1 MEQIKK
7 YPRTP
12 HIEGSNLQEGDYDL
26 KQIPFTY
33 LKNKYLVIEE
43 KVDGS
48 NVGISFVNDELVLQN
63 RSHHLQ
69 GGFKEKQYDLFKL
82 WANTFKEEIFKVIG
96 NRYIIY
102 GEWMYAK
109 HNVFYDSLPHYFLE
123 FDVYDKEK
131 DIFLDSNSRKEF
143 LKNLKIIHS
152 VPILKEGYFNSYKEI
167 ISLVGESKYISSNIL
182 ENYLQVDSKYEDGRN
197 LSRLMEGIYIK
208 VEEDGIVKERF
219 KYVRRAF
226 KQVQE
231 ENISFFSRPIVPN
244 MLDKELDELFIKE

>member
-1 MEQIKK
+1 MEKIKK

-12 HIEGSNLQEGDYDL
+12 HIEGSNLQKGDYDL
-26 KQIPFTY
+26 SQIKFNY

-48 NVGISFVNDELVLQN
+48 NVGISFNNGNLILQN
-63 RSHHLQ
+63 RSHHLE
-69 GGFKEKQYDLFKL
+69 GGYKEKQYDLFKL

-131 DIFLDSNSRKEF
+131 DIFLDTNSRKEL

-167 ISLVGESKYISSNIL
+167 ISLVGESKYISSNVL
-182 ENYLQVDSKYEDGRN
+182 ENLLQVDSKYEDGSN

-231 ENISFFSRPIVPN
+231 ENNSFFSRPIVPN

>member
-1 MEQIKK
+1 MEKIKK

-26 KQIPFTY
+26 NQINFNY

-48 NVGISFVNDELVLQN
+48 NVGISFSDGALILQN

-69 GGFKEKQYDLFKL
+69 GGYKEKQYDLFKL
-82 WANTFKEEIFKVIG
+82 WANTFKDELFEVIG

-109 HNVFYDSLPHYFLE
+109 HNIFYDTLSHYFLE
-123 FDVYDKEK
+123 FDVYDKEN
-131 DIFLDSNSRKEF
+131 DVFLDTKSRKEL
-143 LKNLKIIHS
+143 LKKIKIIHS
-152 VPILKEGYFNSYKEI
+152 VPILKEGYIRNYEEL
-167 ISLVGESKYISSNIL
+167 ISLVEESKYISSNVL
-182 ENYLQVDSKYEDGRN
+182 ENYSKVDSKYKDSITS
-197 LSRLMEGIYIK
+197 SRLMEGIYIK
-208 VEEDGIVKERF
+208 IEEDGVVKERF

-226 KQVQE
+226 KQIQE
-231 ENISFFSRPIVPN
+231 DNNDFFSRPIIPN
-244 MLDKELDELFIKE
+244 MLDKELEDLFIKE

>member
-1 MEQIKK
+1 
-7 YPRTP
+7 
-12 HIEGSNLQEGDYDL
+12 
-26 KQIPFTY
+26 
-33 LKNKYLVIEE
+33 
-43 KVDGS
+43 
-48 NVGISFVNDELVLQN
+48 
-63 RSHHLQ
+63 
-69 GGFKEKQYDLFKL
+69 
-82 WANTFKEEIFKVIG
+82 
-96 NRYIIY
+96 
-102 GEWMYAK
+102 MYAK

-131 DIFLDSNSRKEF
+131 DIFLDSNSRKEL

-231 ENISFFSRPIVPN
+231 ENNSFFSRPIVPN